1 MRQPGDSPRGIYLLP
16 NLFTAAGLFCGF
28 FAIAQTMDGYYFT
41 AAFGILAAQFFD
53 GLDGRVARLTNTTSR
68 FGVEFDSLCDL
79 VSFGV
84 APAVLVYKWALVPW
98 GAWGWLAT
106 ALFACCAAVRLAR
119 FNTMVGRSDEGYFLG
134 LPVPAA
140 AALLVGCVFV
150 YNYLG
155 HSSLPDKHIALL
167 LLTYALAALMVSSV
181 PYPSFKQLNLNRAQP
196 LWVLVLAIV
205 ALQLMIARYDVVIF
219 TGAAAYAACGPG
231 IWAVR
236 RLRGQPPLDVFQLD
250 DASDIDFDDPDDED
264 DYAARG

>member
-1 MRQPGDSPRGIYLLP
+1 
-16 NLFTAAGLFCGF
+16 
-28 FAIAQTMDGYYFT
+28 
-41 AAFGILAAQFFD
+41 
-53 GLDGRVARLTNTTSR
+53 
-68 FGVEFDSLCDL
+68 
-79 VSFGV
+79 
-84 APAVLVYKWALVPW
+84 
-98 GAWGWLAT
+98 
-106 ALFACCAAVRLAR
+106 
-119 FNTMVGRSDEGYFLG
+119 MVGRSDEGYFLG

-155 HSSLPDKHIALL
+155 HSSLPDKRIALL

-219 TGAAAYAACGPG
+219 TGAATYAACGPA
-231 IWAVR
+231 IWAIR
-236 RLRGQPPLDVFQLD
+236 RLKGQQPLDIFDLE
-250 DASDIDFDDPDDED
+250 DAPEIDFDDPDDED